1 MKLEHRFGKSKP
13 IPGRSQEHEVTVPK
27 IDWRKGSKDRQ
38 ARTTARDRK
47 IATGRYVT
55 KLAGLTLAERL
66 NRTYENL
73 GNKELPV
80 YDKKQ
85 DIQDMIRDTQIS
97 MIEGPTGSGK
107 STQIAQYALEM
118 GFVKI
123 VYLEPRVLLADNLS
137 DRLQYELG
145 KQLGAEEAEAL
156 VGVRHSEGSTGY
168 GKTIE
173 VMTPDTFL
181 RVYNEIEEFADEKV
195 LIIGDEIHEKDF
207 ASELGVAVSAN
218 ELDTHPKWRMT
229 LMSATLDAASIQQ
242 AFGDAS
248 GKEVP
253 IVSVEGRPFELEML
267 EEPELTADEVYRK
280 YGAGHDK
287 ALLFTAGKQ
296 EIKDYSAKLRM
307 LQLKNTIITALHA
320 KLAKWQIKRAT
331 STVLKPGEKQII
343 PCTNAAQSGITI
355 KGLTLV
361 ISDGTIRRQE
371 IDSEGT
377 EGLYKGYCAQDE
389 MIQQAGRG
397 GRDTAGARFISC
409 KPDDAGFGYMPMD
422 ERDKHAPAQIYNMNI
437 SNNILAVAALGRNFS
452 ELNERWLVNKV
463 KQQRVLDA
471 YKVLY
476 RLGALDEDN
485 KITSI
490 GMQMNKF
497 PVRPEL
503 ARALVEAINVKA
515 DSDRIRQLAAMVS
528 CVGAGGLPYFEKN
541 MPEAWRQDIRKN
553 TKDDYTAQLDMFLAT
568 RQFYDG
574 QDVDE
579 RELQKRNYDLR
590 NTRRAHRTY
599 DKICRSL
606 GYSSTDLPEVPNP
619 DQLTELQG
627 YLTSGLFDFVYH
639 RLEPNAASRAKTYV
653 SIHDGKDNTAMQ
665 RELSAR
671 GTYKGSD
678 PLVVG
683 FPRNFIVRKNG
694 QPELRTTIENVFPTS
709 RVMLAKAA
717 LWLAE
722 NVPVDPTIQGGHL
735 QQHVV
740 KQFGDVALAER
751 TLNNANFMHT
761 PESKELLMD
770 EAFAKSG
777 RAISELVRMKK
788 RLEWLVRRTPSKEVS
803 TYFPNGVLTQ
813 DWLLQEVR
821 DAITD
826 DVDDVYKLDSIL
838 REKMVREGISLQT
851 WVTSAREQE
860 ILERSPEFVTLQD
873 GTPYT
878 LHYADGGE
886 PTVHSFN
893 LSDAGSLPQG
903 DHWYLP
909 DGREIRVSYAI
920 GNNTRRWDIGT
931 IRKLAQTDA
940 S

>member
-1 MKLEHRFGKSKP
+1 MRQFGNSEPTPK
-13 IPGRSQEHEVTVPK
+13 RSQERVVSPPR
-27 IDWRKGSKDRQ
+27 IDWRKGSKDRL

-47 IATGRYVT
+47 IVSGRHVM
-55 KLAGLTLAERL
+55 KLAGLSLAERL
-66 NRTYENL
+66 NRAYENL
-73 GNKELPV
+73 GNKDLPV
-80 YDKKQ
+80 YNKKQ
-85 DIQDMIRDTQIS
+85 DIQNMISEHQIS

-137 DRLQYELG
+137 DRLRYELG

-156 VGVRHSEGSTGY
+156 VGARHSESSTGH

-181 RVYNEIEEFADEKV
+181 RVYNELEEFADEKV

-218 ELDTHPKWRMT
+218 VLETHPKWRMT

-242 AFGDAS
+242 AFGEAS
-248 GKEVP
+248 GNEVP

-267 EEPELTADEVYRK
+267 EEPELTAQEVYKK
-280 YGAGHDK
+280 YGSNHVK
-287 ALLFTAGKQ
+287 TLLFTAGKQ
-296 EIKDYSAKLRM
+296 EIKDYSVKLR
-307 LQLKNTIITALHA
+307 LQQLKNTIITPLHA
-320 KLAKWQIKRAT
+320 KLAKWQIQRAT
-331 STVLKPGEKQII
+331 STTLKDGEKQII

-371 IDSEGT
+371 IDSDGT
-377 EGLYKGYCAQDE
+377 EGLFKSYCAQDE

-397 GRDTAGARFISC
+397 GRDTAGALFISC
-409 KPDDAGFGYMPMD
+409 KPDDAGFGFMPMD
-422 ERDKHAPAQIYNMNI
+422 ERDKHAPAQIYHTNI
-437 SNNILAVAALGRNFS
+437 ANNILAVAALGRDFGK
-452 ELNERWLVNKV
+452 LNEHWLVNKV
-463 KQQRVLDA
+463 KQQRVFDA

-485 KITSI
+485 NITDI

-503 ARALVEAINVKA
+503 ARALVEAINARA
-515 DSDRIRQLAAMVS
+515 DSEQIRQLAAMIS

-541 MPEAWRQDIRKN
+541 IPEVWRKDIRKE

-574 QDVDE
+574 QDMDE

-606 GYSSTDLPEVPNP
+606 GYSSTDVPEAPTP

-627 YLTSGLFDFVYH
+627 YLTAGLFDFVYH
-639 RLEPNAASRAKTYV
+639 RLDTSAGSRTKTYV
-653 SIHDGKDNTAMQ
+653 SVHDGKADTSRQ

-671 GTYKGSD
+671 GTYKGNE

-683 FPRNFIVRKNG
+683 FPRNFMVRKNG
-694 QPELRTTIENVFPTS
+694 NPELRTTIETVFPTTQA
-709 RVMLAKAA
+709 MLANAA

-722 NVPVDPTIQGGHL
+722 NVPVDPTIRGGHL

-740 KQFGDVALAER
+740 RQFGDIALGES
-751 TLNNANFMHT
+751 TPNNANFIHT
-761 PESKELLMD
+761 PESKKLLMD
-770 EAFAKSG
+770 EAFAKPG
-777 RAISELVRMKK
+777 RAISELIAMKK
-788 RLEWLVRRTPSKEVS
+788 RVEYLARRTPAKELDM
-803 TYFPNGVLTQ
+803 YFPGGVLTQ
-813 DWLLQEVR
+813 DWLLHEIES
-821 DAITD
+821 AITD
-826 DVDDVYKLDSIL
+826 DVTDVHSLDAAL
-838 REKMVREGISLQT
+838 RAKIYGQGLSLQT
-851 WVTSAREQE
+851 WISAAHEQD
-860 ILERSPEFVTLQD
+860 ILEQSPDFVTLVD
-873 GTPYT
+873 GTPYQ
-878 LHYADGGE
+878 LHYGNGGE
-886 PTVHSFN
+886 PTVQSFN
-893 LSDAGSLPQG
+893 LRDAEYLPEG
-903 DHWYLP
+903 EHWYLA
-909 DGREIRVSYAI
+909 DGREIKISYAI
-920 GNNTRRWDIGT
+920 GDNTRRWDIGA
-931 IRKLAQTDA
+931 IRKLARSGATVV
-940 S
+940 